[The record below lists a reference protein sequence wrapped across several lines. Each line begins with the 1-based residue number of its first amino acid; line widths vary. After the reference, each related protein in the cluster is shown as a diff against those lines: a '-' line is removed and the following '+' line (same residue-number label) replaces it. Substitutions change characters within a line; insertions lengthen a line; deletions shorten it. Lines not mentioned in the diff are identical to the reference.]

1 MYSYIILPAA
11 RDFFFY
17 YKIVVHSFLNTI
29 ISNLE
34 PVACFRSL
42 QAESFPFIV
51 RKFEKNRLKKEN
63 IVNNMH
69 YFLFQI
75 QDPTE

>member
-1 MYSYIILPAA
+1 MYSYIILPAT

-51 RKFEKNRLKKEN
+51 RKFEKNRKRSLIICIISCFEYK
-63 IVNNMH
+63 IPPNNM
-69 YFLFQI
+69 
-75 QDPTE
+75 